1 MKLDIT
7 FEESNQRID
16 VQFAEAQIASDG
28 GFERG
33 YEQGYTEGNEN
44 GYKNGY
50 FEGQEQSASLFGIQN
65 EVTGAGIVTCDYVNE
80 NEHNVEV
87 KLSSDTVADFSGMT
101 VKKIETNLFDKDNP
115 NIINCYISDRI
126 VKSNGYATIWI
137 PCMPNTDYTVSKK
150 IVSKR
155 FKIAFFNS
163 LEDGSFC
170 GDIQANNDAGL
181 SVSCNSGYNRYL
193 CIWCYTTNET
203 VTLDEILDGLQIEYG
218 NVATPY
224 KPYTETTYTANADG
238 TVDGV
243 TSISPVMNIICEGVN
258 ISAKYYCV
266 QDAEWHRFWDDYQK
280 QGTLENYS
288 NLFAGAGWTVKTF
301 KPKYDINPKS
311 SGSTNIFAGNL
322 MKIDLAEHLDSLNI
336 KLDLSQAINSYSTF
350 QNACFTR
357 LPLLDMRLCTILS
370 LSFANTNF
378 LEIIDELIVNENCI
392 FTNTFMQCTA
402 LRFIKMSGKIGK
414 SINFQWSGLLSV
426 ESAKSIILCLANLI
440 DTNPLTQTITFHDDV
455 WAKLDAEGNTSPNG
469 NTWRDYIADIG
480 WLDS

>member
-50 FEGQEQSASLFGIQN
+50 FEGQEQSASLFGIPN
-65 EVTGAGIVTCDYVNE
+65 EVKGTNIVTCDYVNE
-80 NEHNVEV
+80 NEHDVEV
-87 KLSSDTVADFSGMT
+87 KLSSDNITDFSDKQVKVIGKNWWCLNNHYEGANFLVPITPFKFPKGKVGFSFNSDTENASYELTIYDENKT
-101 VKKIETNLFDKDNP
+101 VIKAQSTDIVLGKNEAVFELTKECAFVRLYVSSKVA
-115 NIINCYISDRI
+115 ISDI
-126 VKSNGYATIWI
+126 QIELNTV
-137 PCMPNTDYTVSKK
+137 TDY
-150 IVSKR
+150 
-155 FKIAFFNS
+155 
-163 LEDGSFC
+163 E
-170 GDIQANNDAGL
+170 
-181 SVSCNSGYNRYL
+181 
-193 CIWCYTTNET
+193 
-203 VTLDEILDGLQIEYG
+203 
-218 NVATPY
+218 
-224 KPYTETTYTANADG
+224 PYTEKTYTANADG

-243 TSISPVMNIICEGVN
+243 TSISPVMNLICDTEGVD
-258 ISAKYYCV
+258 ISAKYYCA
-266 QDAEWHRFWDDYQK
+266 QDVEWHRFWDDYQK

-301 KPKYDINPKS
+301 KPKYDINPKA
-311 SGSTNIFAGNL
+311 SGSTNIFTGNL
-322 MKIDLAEHLDSLNI
+322 IKIDLAEHLDSLNI

-350 QNACFTR
+350 NSAYFTR
-357 LPLLDMRLCTILS
+357 LPLLDMSSCT
-370 LSFANTNF
+370 AMNTTFGYMNY

-426 ESAKSIILCLANLI
+426 ESAKNIIQCLANLV
-440 DTNPLTQTITFHDDV
+440 DKNPFTQTITFHDDV
-455 WAKLDAEGNTSPNG
+455 WSKLAEEGNTSPNG
-469 NTWRDYIADIG
+469 NTWEDYLFNIG
-480 WLDS
+480 WNKG